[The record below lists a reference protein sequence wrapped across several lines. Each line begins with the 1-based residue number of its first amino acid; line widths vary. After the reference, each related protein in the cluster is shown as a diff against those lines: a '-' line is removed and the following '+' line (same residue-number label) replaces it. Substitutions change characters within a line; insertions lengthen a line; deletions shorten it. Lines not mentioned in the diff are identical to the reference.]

1 MRKVDPLVHLRA
13 AGKGQL
19 MSTQRRLPR
28 RLGLVASAVF
38 IGLVGATLPA
48 VAANATPSIP
58 EEWID
63 EQVDFI
69 LSKQLDDG
77 AILGVTRSGYIDINP
92 YFSNIAALGLLAA
105 DTTASRAGALDWMEW
120 YLDHLNAAA
129 TNVPAN
135 SVFDYRY
142 YPATDT
148 QVSTGDFDSVDSYA
162 STTLNVAWAAY
173 QSGDPA
179 LQTFVTNNITTYE
192 AIANIL
198 NYGAPTGV
206 RIESPTAGA
215 GLTIA
220 KPSYPIAYTMDN
232 TEVFSGLRDFADLQS
247 ALGRT
252 SEAAYYGAW
261 TATSQDAVT
270 DLLWNPTNDNWDWA
284 YLNTS
289 NTDVFYAQGAA
300 QLWPILDR
308 VVPATDA
315 KAVAGWTQFTASW
328 PDWYNNGVPDAYPW
342 ISLARAAQLMG
353 EWDNA
358 AAHLVDAHERY
369 APGGFTQP
377 TSCGAST
384 CGMWY
389 VAEAGWFIQAA
400 LADNGNSVS
409 AQPAVSVAALA
420 LAATAKVV
428 ARLIEKPAGLRPA
441 VLRFV

>member
-1 MRKVDPLVHLRA
+1 
-13 AGKGQL
+13 
-19 MSTQRRLPR
+19 MSTQRRVPR
-28 RLGLVASAVF
+28 RLGMIASAVV
-38 IGLVGATLPA
+38 IGLAGGTLPG
-48 VAANATPSIP
+48 VAAHATPVIP

-105 DTTASRAGALDWMEW
+105 DTTESRAGALEWMGW
-120 YLDHLNAAA
+120 YLDHLNPAA

-162 STTLNVAWAAY
+162 STALNVAWAAY
-173 QSGDPA
+173 QTGDPA
-179 LQTFVTNNITTYE
+179 LQTFVSSNIVTYE

-198 NYGAPTGV
+198 HFGGPIGV
-206 RIESPTAGA
+206 RIEPPNAGA

-220 KPSYPIAYTMDN
+220 KPSYPMPYTMDN
-232 TEVFSGLRDFADLQS
+232 TEVYSGLRDFADLQT

-261 TATSQDAVT
+261 AGTSQSAVT
-270 DLLWNPTNDNWDWA
+270 DLLWNATNDNWDWA
-284 YLNTS
+284 YLNPS

-300 QLWPILDR
+300 QLWPILDG
-308 VVPATDA
+308 VVAPTDA
-315 KAVAGWTQFTASW
+315 KAVAGWTQFQASW
-328 PDWYNNGVPDAYPW
+328 PTWYDNGVPDAYPW
-342 ISLARAAQLMG
+342 ISLARGAQLMG
-353 EWDNA
+353 EWDDA
-358 AAHLVDAHERY
+358 AAHLIDAHERY
-369 APGGFTQP
+369 APGGFTLP
-377 TSCGAST
+377 TSCGAGT

-400 LADNGNSVS
+400 LADSGNLTS
-409 AQPAVSVAALA
+409 AKPAVTVAPQA
-420 LAATAKVV
+420 LAATAAV
-428 ARLIEKPAGLRPA
+428 AERLLTKPAAWRAAP
-441 VLRFV
+441 LRFV